1 MYIYFYHQL
10 CISSFAVKNKEKII
24 KKNEQQRCERDERC
38 PSADENKQ
46 KRIIIILREYREQTL
61 RGIIEII

>member
-1 MYIYFYHQL
+1 M
-10 CISSFAVKNKEKII
+10 
-24 KKNEQQRCERDERC
+24 KKNEQQRSERDERC

-46 KRIIIILREYREQTL
+46 KRIIITLREYREQTL